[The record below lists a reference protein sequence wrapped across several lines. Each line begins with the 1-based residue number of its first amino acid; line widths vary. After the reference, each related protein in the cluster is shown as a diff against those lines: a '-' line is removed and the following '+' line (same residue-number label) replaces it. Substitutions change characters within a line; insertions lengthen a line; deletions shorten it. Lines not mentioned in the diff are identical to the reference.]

1 LVNGK
6 TIMSKHSA
14 IVGGSTAGRLLNCPA
29 SLLAIR
35 ALPPSADK
43 PSEYAEEGTAMH
55 AAMDRAMCARHNGL
69 NPADYD
75 TGVPGLD
82 LGMLLHDRELTQ
94 EHLDTMIY
102 PALAQLDT
110 LESIHDGWF
119 KVADVE
125 ARVRFPGVPGAFGT
139 VDLILQS
146 DTHVMLVDWKFGQGV
161 GVQCVYSD
169 GEGAIVNPQLLY
181 YASAAL
187 HTKPALFRKRK
198 IIVAIIQPRSASP
211 LTFTEITRH
220 EIRQYV
226 EDLHNAVLAAV
237 DRNPP
242 MKKGEHCRWAPC
254 KVACPL
260 WTGPLL
266 DLASLQTV
274 ARETAPPKHM
284 VSSYALYLG
293 FAKHLLDTCL
303 QLKGEVD
310 AQMHAYL
317 ENGGTIPGWK
327 LKDKATRRVWVNP
340 DLVEDTLGQLGF
352 DEDEIWRRELV
363 PFKQAEATAKRLGV
377 TIPDEL
383 RVAPPPSG
391 TTLATSDDP
400 APPVERVA
408 LIDKFTAS
416 LRLLQNQAVE

>member
-1 LVNGK
+1 
-6 TIMSKHSA
+6 MSKHHSA

-29 SLLAIR
+29 SLAAIR
-35 ALPPSADK
+35 ALPPTADQ

-55 AAMDRAMCARHNGL
+55 AVMDHLMRWRVRVREGGAEALVPADWIGRVFHDRA
-69 NPADYD
+69 
-75 TGVPGLD
+75 
-82 LGMLLHDRELTQ
+82 LTQ

-102 PALAQLDT
+102 PALEQLDT
-110 LESIHDGWF
+110 LESIHDGYF
-119 KVADVE
+119 KVVGVE
-125 ARVRFPGVPGAFGT
+125 QRVTFPGIPGAFGT

-161 GVQCVYSD
+161 GVQTVYRD
-169 GEGAIVNPQLLY
+169 GEGAIVNPQLMY
-181 YASAAL
+181 YAAAAL
-187 HTKPALFRKRK
+187 KTRPRLFAGRR
-198 IIVAIIQPRSASP
+198 IIVAIIQPRTVQP

-242 MKKGEHCRWAPC
+242 MRKGEHCRWAPC
-254 KVACPL
+254 KVACPM

-266 DLASLQTV
+266 DLAALRPAERT
-274 ARETAPPKHM
+274 T
-284 VSSYALYLG
+284 SSPQVTPYAQYLAH
-293 FAKHLLDTCL
+293 AKYLLDTAV

-317 ENGGTIPGWK
+317 ENGGVIPGWK
-327 LKDKATRRVWVNP
+327 LKDKATRRQWVDENTVYNE
-340 DLVEDTLGQLGF
+340 LAELGF
-352 DEDEIWRRELV
+352 SDDEIWRQELV
-363 PFKQAEATAKRLGV
+363 PFKEAEATAKRLGV
-377 TIPDEL
+377 KIPDEL

-391 TTLATSDDP
+391 TTLATTDDP
-400 APPVERVA
+400 APPVERTA